1 LTSEINWSI
10 LIDVSIIDLS
20 INKKVEDAL
29 FKCSKEE
36 ELIAQR
42 LFELNKQTMPKF
54 ERCTGISQSRLEIL
68 RELFKAEEIT
78 QRALQKK
85 VNIDHAAVTR
95 HLKQLEEKGMVIRRK
110 NPEDNRFTYVRLTEE
125 GKVKIAAYC
134 EEKQRFIANVLK
146 GFSNEERIALLNM
159 LTRIQENV
167 EKI

>member
-1 LTSEINWSI
+1 M
-10 LIDVSIIDLS
+10 
-20 INKKVEDAL
+20 
-29 FKCSKEE
+29 FKCSKKE

-68 RELFKAEEIT
+68 RELFEAEEIN
-78 QRALQKK
+78 QRELQKK

-125 GKVKIAAYC
+125 GKMKIASFC
-134 EEKQRFIANVLK
+134 EEKQRFISNILK
-146 GFSNEERIALLNM
+146 GFSEPERTTLLDM
-159 LTRIQENV
+159 LTRIQENI